1 MCTATLVEQR
11 MGVRTIEGD
20 VVHIEEANYFVREQ
34 AGKTHGCV
42 LTKKPRYVDPLVL
55 EIALRHR

>member
-1 MCTATLVEQR
+1 MLVEQL
-11 MGVRTIEGD
+11 MGVRTIKGD

-34 AGKTHGCV
+34 DGRTHDCL
-42 LTKKPRYVDPLVL
+42 LTKKPRYEDPLVL